1 MPCPGRIWLA
11 EGMTEVLVLGGTGWL
26 SGRVAERWADA
37 GASVTCLAR
46 GGRPAPYGT
55 SLVVGDRG
63 SADAY
68 AEVAARDWDEV
79 VDISSNPDHVAGAL
93 AALGERARHWT
104 YVSTVSVYAAND
116 EPGADES
123 AELLAP
129 PAAGDEEDYGR
140 AKVRAEASVRS
151 ALGHRA
157 AIVRPGL
164 IVGPGDPTD
173 RFGYWVGR
181 FALAGDGDV
190 LTPDVTDRGAQV
202 IDVDDLAD
210 FAVGLGRE
218 RWTGVVN
225 AVGDPF
231 ALERVLADAREVAG
245 HAGEIVSASDEWLEA
260 HEVAYWM
267 GPRSLPLWLP
277 GDMPGFWTRSNAAYR
292 LLGGRLRPLRDSLA
306 RTLADERD
314 RGLDRERRAGLTR
327 ADETALLDELRA

>member
-1 MPCPGRIWLA
+1 
-11 EGMTEVLVLGGTGWL
+11 MTEVLVLGGTGWL
-26 SGRVAERWADA
+26 SGRVAERWLDA

-46 GGRPAPYGT
+46 GGRDAPYGAT
-55 SLVVGDRG
+55 LAIGDRDSDG
-63 SADAY
+63 AYDAL
-68 AEVAARDWDEV
+68 AAREWDEI
-79 VDISSNPDHVAGAL
+79 VDVSSNPLHVASAV
-93 AALGERARHWT
+93 ATLGERTRHWT

-123 AELLAP
+123 ADLLP
-129 PAAGDEEDYGR
+129 PADDVREDYGG

-173 RFGYWVGR
+173 RFGYWVAR

-190 LTPDVTDRGAQV
+190 LAPETRDRGAQV
-202 IDVDDLAD
+202 IDVDDLAG
-210 FAVGLGRE
+210 FIVTVGRE

-231 ALERVLADAREVAG
+231 PLERVLADAREVAG
-245 HAGEIVSASDEWLEA
+245 HTGEVVSAGDAWLEA

-277 GDMPGFWTRSNAAYR
+277 ADMPGFWTRSNAAYR
-292 LLGGRLRPLRDSLA
+292 LLGGTLRPLRDTLS
-306 RTLADERD
+306 RTLADERE

-327 ADETALLDELRA
+327 ADELALLAELNG